1 MRILKTGLKNPTGLA
16 LSPCGTALAA
26 FGERSVQV
34 WPDWLSDKPKRATAT
49 GTTLERVAFAPN
61 AEGLFLYLS
70 CDSRTRYLNLD
81 TGTPKF
87 TDDLLRKGGP
97 AWFHFDT
104 DKGFAVVHHDNALLS
119 RYDYA
124 PKARGKFRKKW
135 TVNRRATQKE
145 YTYIVSYYRF
155 GAICAAAGTFTATE
169 VHIGGPGGTVRD
181 LVVRST
187 ADGAEVYRERLAEK
201 DSQELTA
208 CVGPRFAVHPSGAY
222 CARAS
227 GSGVAF
233 RALAEGGAAPP
244 ELKLPRASRKKADAP
259 TCTAVAFAPGGA
271 HLLAADD
278 RGAVTL
284 FDCATRQPLRTLD
297 WGVGPLSAAALTADG
312 TRAAAVAPGKVV
324 IWDVDL

>member
-1 MRILKTGLKNPTGLA
+1 MRILKTALKAPLNLA
-16 LSPCGTALAA
+16 LAPCGTALAV
-26 FGERSVQV
+26 FGHRSVQV
-34 WPDWLSDKPKRATAT
+34 WPDWLREKPKRVTAT
-49 GTTLERVAFAPN
+49 GTTLERVAFAPR

-70 CDSRTRYLNLD
+70 CDSRTRYLNLG
-81 TGTPKF
+81 TGKF
-87 TDDLLRKGGP
+87 TDNLLRKGGP

-104 DKGFAVVHHDNALLS
+104 EAGFAVVHHDNALLS

-124 PKARGKFRKKW
+124 PKARGKFRKTW
-135 TVNRRATQKE
+135 TVNRRATQGQ

-187 ADGAEVYRERLAEK
+187 EDGSERYRERLQEP

-208 CVGPRFAVHPSGAY
+208 NVGPRFAVHPSGAY
-222 CARAS
+222 CAHA
-227 GSGVAF
+227 GNAGVAF
-233 RALAEGGAAPP
+233 RALAPGGTAPAPLKVPRRGRGAPP
-244 ELKLPRASRKKADAP
+244 A
-259 TCTAVAFAPGGA
+259 CTAVAFAPGGG

-284 FDCATRQPLRTLD
+284 FDCATWHPLRTME
-297 WGVGPLSAAALTADG
+297 WGVGPLCAAAFTADG
-312 TRAAAVAPGKVV
+312 TRAAAVAPGTVV

>member
-1 MRILKTGLKNPTGLA
+1 MRILKTTLKAPVGLA
-16 LSPCGTALAA
+16 LSPCGTALAV
-26 FGERSVQV
+26 FTDRSVQV
-34 WPDWLSDKPKRATAT
+34 WRDWLREKPKRVTAT

-61 AEGLFLYLS
+61 AEALFLYLS
-70 CDSRTRYLNLD
+70 GDSRTRSLNLG
-81 TGTPKF
+81 TGKF
-87 TDDLLRKGGP
+87 TDNLLRKGGP

-104 DKGFAVVHHDNALLS
+104 EKGFAVVHHDNALLS

-124 PKARGKFRKKW
+124 PRARAQFRKKW
-135 TVNRRATQKE
+135 TVNRRAALGQ

-155 GAICAAAGTFTATE
+155 GAIGAAAGTFTATE

-187 ADGAEVYRERLAEK
+187 EDGSERYRERLREN

-208 CVGPRFAVHPSGAY
+208 CVGPRFAVHPSGTY
-222 CARAS
+222 CAHTHGA
-227 GSGVAF
+227 GVRF
-233 RALAEGGAAPP
+233 RALVSGGSVPGW
-244 ELKLPRASRKKADAP
+244 LKLPRASRKKADAP

-284 FDCATRQPLRTLD
+284 FDCATWQPLRTME
-297 WGVGPLSAAALTADG
+297 WGIGPLSAAAFTADG
-312 TRAAAVAPGKVV
+312 TQAAACAPGKVV
-324 IWDVDL
+324 VWDVDL

>member
-1 MRILKTGLKNPTGLA
+1 MRILKTTVKNPTGLA
-16 LSPCGTALAA
+16 LSPDAAALAV
-26 FGERSVQV
+26 FGNRSVQV
-34 WPDWLSDKPKRATAT
+34 WPDWLREKPKRVTAT

-61 AEGLFLYLS
+61 GALLFLYLS
-70 CDSRTRYLNLD
+70 CDSRTRSLD
-81 TGTPKF
+81 FGTAQF
-87 TDDLLRKGGP
+87 TDGLLRKGGP

-104 DKGFAVVHHDNALLS
+104 EKGFAVVHHDNALLS

-135 TVNRRATQKE
+135 TVNRRDAHGQ

-187 ADGAEVYRERLAEK
+187 EDGAERYRERLREN

-208 CVGPRFAVHPSGAY
+208 CVGPRFAVHASGTY
-222 CARAS
+222 CAHTHGA
-227 GSGVAF
+227 GVRF
-233 RALAEGGAAPP
+233 RALVSGGSVPGW
-244 ELKLPRASRKKADAP
+244 LKLPRASRKKADAP
-259 TCTAVAFAPGGA
+259 TCTAVAFAPTGA

-278 RGAVTL
+278 RGSVTL
-284 FDCATRQPLRTLD
+284 FDCATWQPLRTME
-297 WGVGPLSAAALTADG
+297 WGIGPLVATAFAADG
-312 TRAAAVAPGKVV
+312 TRAAACAASKVV

>member
-1 MRILKTGLKNPTGLA
+1 MRILKTTLKAPTGLA
-16 LSPCGTALAA
+16 LSPCGTALAV
-26 FGERSVQV
+26 FGDRSVQV
-34 WPDWLSDKPKRATAT
+34 WRDWLREKPKRVTAT

-61 AEGLFLYLS
+61 AAGLFLYLS
-70 CDSRTRYLNLD
+70 GDSRTRYLNLD
-81 TGTPKF
+81 TGKF
-87 TDDLLRKGGP
+87 TDNLLRKGGP

-104 DKGFAVVHHDNALLS
+104 ETGFAVVHHDNALLS

-124 PKARGKFRKKW
+124 PKARGKFRKTW
-135 TVNRRATQKE
+135 TVNRRATQGQ

-187 ADGAEVYRERLAEK
+187 EDGSELYRERLQEP

-208 CVGPRFAVHPSGAY
+208 NVGPRFAVHPSGAY
-222 CARAS
+222 AAHTK
-227 GSGVAF
+227 GAGVAF
-233 RALAEGGAAPP
+233 RSLVTGGTAPE

-284 FDCATRQPLRTLD
+284 FDCGTWQPLRTLE
-297 WGVGPLSAAALTADG
+297 WGIGPLSAAALATDG
-312 TRAAAVAPGKVV
+312 TRGAAVAPGKVV
-324 IWDVDL
+324 VWDVDL